1 MATIPE
7 ALQVALQYHRAGHL
21 REAEQIYRQIVQA
34 DPSQAEAR
42 NNLDI
47 ILRQQGQTSGSAS
60 GVTQARLEAVTHN
73 RQGIALFNQ
82 GRLNEA
88 VMAFQQA
95 LQLVP
100 DFTEAHS
107 NLGNILYYQGKHDE
121 AVACYQQA
129 LRIRPDDSGVYNNLG
144 NVLAAQGKFAEAV
157 AACQRAVQLDPTNA
171 GAFNNLGN
179 AFRGLKDLDQAVAS
193 YRQAVRVKADYAE
206 AYNNLGLTLMEQNKP
221 AEAMVSYQQA
231 LRIKPDYADAYNH
244 LGLVLAEQYRL
255 DEAITCYDRAL
266 QIEPNHVRA
275 QFAKGVALCEQGRP
289 AEAVTCYERALR
301 LKPDM
306 PDAHWGRGLAL
317 LLLGDLKQGWPE
329 YEFRWQCK
337 PFSPRPF
344 PKPLWDGSPLAGKTI
359 LIHAEQGLGDTM
371 QFIRLMPQVKAR
383 GGRIV
388 FECQE
393 TLIPLLSRSL
403 PIDEFFPQNTP
414 PPPFDVQAPLLS
426 LPRILDI
433 TLANIPAEVPYLSP
447 DPELVE
453 RWRSELSSNP
463 SFKIGIAWNGNPLV
477 RSNRIRSIP
486 LTDFA
491 PLARLEGVRLY
502 SLQKG
507 PGFEQLAET
516 AGRFPIA
523 DLGSRLETYSDT
535 AALLMS
541 LDLVV
546 SMDTSLAHCAGA
558 LGRPVWVALSS
569 TPEWRWLLQRE
580 DSPWYPTLRLFRQT
594 RPGDWAEVFA
604 RIVTELKSL
613 LASRSP

>member
-1 MATIPE
+1 M
-7 ALQVALQYHRAGHL
+7 
-21 REAEQIYRQIVQA
+21 
-34 DPSQAEAR
+34 
-42 NNLDI
+42 
-47 ILRQQGQTSGSAS
+47 
-60 GVTQARLEAVTHN
+60 THN

-88 VMAFQQA
+88 VLAFQQA

-144 NVLAAQGKFAEAV
+144 NVLVAQGKFAEAV

-171 GAFNNLGN
+171 GAFNNLAN
-179 AFRGLKDLDQAVAS
+179 AFKGFKDFDQAVAC
-193 YRQAVRVKADYAE
+193 YRQAVYVNPDYAE

-231 LRIKPDYADAYNH
+231 LRIKPDYADACNH
-244 LGLVLAEQYRL
+244 LGLALAEQWQM

-275 QFAKGVALCEQGRP
+275 QFAKGVALYEQARP
-289 AEAVTCYERALR
+289 AEAVTCFDRALR

-317 LLLGDLKQGWPE
+317 LQLGDLQQGWTE
-329 YEFRWQCK
+329 YEYRWQCK

-371 QFIRLMPQVKAR
+371 QFVRLMPQVKAR

-393 TLIPLLSRSL
+393 TLIPLLSRSFGVSSGVVSGEWSTDTTRHSPL
-403 PIDEFFPQNTP
+403 TTHHSPLTTHHSPLTIDEFFPQNTP

-426 LPRILDI
+426 LPHILGI
-433 TLANIPAEVPYLSP
+433 TLANIPAQVPYLSA
-447 DPELVE
+447 DPQLVE
-453 RWRSELSSNP
+453 RWRRELSP
-463 SFKIGIAWNGNPLV
+463 IRGFKIGIAWHGNPKV
-477 RSNRIRSIP
+477 RFNQLRSIP
-486 LTDFA
+486 LVHFA
-491 PLARLEGVRLY
+491 SLSRLEGVRLV

-507 PGFEQLAET
+507 VGSEQLRDCQFPVIDLGNRLDET
-516 AGRFPIA
+516 AGAFM
-523 DLGSRLETYSDT
+523 DT
-535 AALLMS
+535 AAVMKS
-541 LDLVV
+541 LDLIVAGN
-546 SMDTSLAHCAGA
+546 SSIAHCRRR
-558 LGRPVWVALSS
+558 LGVPIWVPLSAP
-569 TPEWRWLLQRE
+569 PEWRWMLERE

-604 RIVTELKSL
+604 RIATELKSL